1 MIVLKV
7 KEHQMCDCST
17 TGDFYVKLEIT
28 VQFDVENANPEE

>member
-17 TGDFYVKLEIT
+17 TRKFYVKLEIT
-28 VQFDVENANPEE
+28 VQFDAENAIP